1 MRLWIASVICLV
13 LATPAGAAGDPAR
26 GEEIYSRC
34 LACHSPDRNR
44 TGPKHC
50 DLIGRKAGTAPG
62 FSYSKAMRQSN
73 IVWDDQSLDRFLA
86 APPRAMP
93 GTTMTYAGIKPAQE
107 RADLIAYLATLHC
120 D

>member
-1 MRLWIASVICLV
+1 MRLWVASVICLV
-13 LATPAGAAGDPAR
+13 LAAPAGAVGDAAR

-50 DLIGRKAGTAPG
+50 DLIGRRAGTIPG

-73 IVWDDQSLDRFLA
+73 IVWGAASLDRFLT
-86 APPRAMP
+86 APVKVVP
-93 GTTMTYAGIKPAQE
+93 GTTMTYAGISRAQE
-107 RADLIAYLATLHC
+107 RADLISYLATLHC
-120 D
+120 N